1 MTTDPLNERCAQ
13 LFAAARKE
21 APSEE
26 TRRRISEA
34 LRAERRSTFSS
45 KVAWFPGARVW
56 VPSVLAAVAFC
67 VFVLALRSAGTKS
80 LEIAAE
86 PFGAEAIRR
95 EHSEEVDRQ
104 EAPSEKA
111 TVTPISETK
120 AQETALPSRKVEKPP
135 PPSLEEELAGMQRAR
150 AALDRGD
157 ATASLSELSRFDRGP
172 GFRKLTVEA
181 NLLRIEAL
189 AQAGRTDEAQA
200 EARRFVEKN
209 PNNPLV
215 DRAQK
220 FTRPPVSPGAADAVK
235 ADSEKSKPENSES
248 D

>member
-1 MTTDPLNERCAQ
+1 MNTDPLNERCAH

-26 TRRRISEA
+26 TRRLISEA
-34 LRAERRSTFSS
+34 LRAERRSAFPS

-67 VFVLALRSAGTKS
+67 VFILALRSPGTKT
-80 LEIAAE
+80 LDIAAE

-111 TVTPISETK
+111 TVAPTSETK
-120 AQETALPSRKVEKPP
+120 AQKTAPRSRKVEKPP

-172 GFRKLTVEA
+172 GFRKLAVEA

-189 AQAGRTDEAQA
+189 AQAGRTDEAQE
-200 EARRFVEKN
+200 EAHRFVEKN

-220 FTRPPVSPGAADAVK
+220 FTRPPVSRDT
-235 ADSEKSKPENSES
+235 ADSVKSKPENSES